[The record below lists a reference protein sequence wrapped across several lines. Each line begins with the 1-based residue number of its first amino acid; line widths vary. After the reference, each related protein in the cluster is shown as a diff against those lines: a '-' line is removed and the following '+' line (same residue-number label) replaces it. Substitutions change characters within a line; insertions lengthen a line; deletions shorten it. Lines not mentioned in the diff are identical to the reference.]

1 MYTFLQENKQCKL
14 ISFLLHI
21 KCVPL
26 APCVFY
32 VSRFKTYQRN
42 ATCSLS
48 IRLLVHSTAHFS
60 GFAASGKLHI
70 GDLDKFHYSYSP
82 TLDNTNNLTL
92 QRLSVR
98 AEKEFYED
106 LDSAVRPIPSYEAF
120 ADYYGE
126 FDAADRWIQ
135 AAFAGSRVVLGEK
148 EFDFANLDVEGRT
161 GELQRQVKRWLM
173 TLYIF
178 SFIHVHVVHI

>member
-1 MYTFLQENKQCKL
+1 MF
-14 ISFLLHI
+14 IPPPI
-21 KCVPL
+21 
-26 APCVFY
+26 
-32 VSRFKTYQRN
+32 
-42 ATCSLS
+42 
-48 IRLLVHSTAHFS
+48 FS

-70 GDLDKFHYSYSP
+70 GDLGKFHYSYSP

-106 LDSAVRPIPSYEAF
+106 LDSTARPVPSYEAF
-120 ADYYGE
+120 TDYYGE

-161 GELQRQVKRWLM
+161 GELQQ
-173 TLYIF
+173 
-178 SFIHVHVVHI
+178 